1 MEKKITNIIENHFA
15 DILLE
20 EVGENH
26 LSLSQYYINLLLPND
41 IQNINQIIEERI
53 GSELKS
59 ELKARKKIQLANLLS
74 KIKND
79 FSSCGKT
86 HITKNII
93 SECMI
98 TKLVRILEKD
108 ISSCIESDHDCGYY
122 ILINQK

>member
-53 GSELKS
+53 GSELK
-59 ELKARKKIQLANLLS
+59 ARKKVQLANLLS

-93 SECMI
+93 SECRI

-122 ILINQK
+122 ILINQKQ

>member
-53 GSELKS
+53 GSELK
-59 ELKARKKIQLANLLS
+59 ARKKIQLANLLS

-93 SECMI
+93 SECRI

>member
-53 GSELKS
+53 GS

-108 ISSCIESDHDCGYY
+108 ISSCIESDHDYGYY
-122 ILINQK
+122 ILINQKQ

>member
-41 IQNINQIIEERI
+41 IQNIEERI

-93 SECMI
+93 
-98 TKLVRILEKD
+98 
-108 ISSCIESDHDCGYY
+108 
-122 ILINQK
+122 

>member
-53 GSELKS
+53 GSELK
-59 ELKARKKIQLANLLS
+59 ARKKIQLANLLS

-93 SECMI
+93 SECRI

-122 ILINQK
+122 ILINQKQ

>member
-53 GSELKS
+53 GSELK
-59 ELKARKKIQLANLLS
+59 ARKKIQLANLLS

-86 HITKNII
+86 LITKNILP
-93 SECMI
+93 ECMI
-98 TKLVRILEKD
+98 TKLVGILEKD

-122 ILINQK
+122 ILINQKQ